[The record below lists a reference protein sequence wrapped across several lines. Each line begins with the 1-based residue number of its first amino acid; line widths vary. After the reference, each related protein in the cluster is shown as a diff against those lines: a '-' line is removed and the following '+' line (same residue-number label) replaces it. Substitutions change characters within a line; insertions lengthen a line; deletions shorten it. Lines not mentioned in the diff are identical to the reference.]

1 MFNFKF
7 EMNSSQNNI
16 TSHICILIY
25 KIEDVC
31 TINFMNLNR
40 SKNRIDD
47 LLNE

>member
-16 TSHICILIY
+16 NSHIRILIH
-25 KIEDVC
+25 KKEDVC
-31 TINFMNLNR
+31 EINFMNVNR